1 MRPRADALTVVRP
14 VINTYPMGWLKDLRL
29 SAEWLEPVMDDPNSY
44 QLEREGTLWAN
55 ATMSF

>member
-1 MRPRADALTVVRP
+1 
-14 VINTYPMGWLKDLRL
+14 LRL
-29 SAEWLEPVMDDPNSY
+29 SAEWLQPVMDDPNGN